1 MAERKI
7 PALVEHFLDLI
18 LPLSNITG
26 VPEIRQIPTKEQE
39 NQPTCRVV
47 ERPNRTVVERPTRT
61 EEEDPNLHPPC
72 WNCERSGVSISFTRL
87 REIRHNSEKV
97 NVDNENDWQPICFEC
112 AH

>member
-72 WNCERSGVSISFTRL
+72 WNCKRSADQNFPTL
-87 REIRHNSEKV
+87 RQTSGEICV
-97 NVDNENDWQPICFEC
+97 LPIPM
-112 AH
+112 